1 MYGDTFLPNPG
12 SYDELYYE
20 LLRQHSVF
28 DALNETGLKYLEKG
42 NLMILHSS
50 YLVFWDLAILLLTAN
65 VLINKISG
73 LFILDV
79 VTMLGYLIIGGHNP
93 STYLIMTNLFITMIS
108 RQYPQRSLQGITV

>member
-1 MYGDTFLPNPG
+1 MFVMYGDTFLPNPG

-50 YLVFWDLAILLLTAN
+50 YLVF
-65 VLINKISG
+65 
-73 LFILDV
+73 
-79 VTMLGYLIIGGHNP
+79 
-93 STYLIMTNLFITMIS
+93 
-108 RQYPQRSLQGITV
+108 